1 MYGQLNTFEA
11 YEKEKCIHVLCNSCE
26 TYKLCTAHTIN
37 TSTINTLIRCAYK
50 PMYKSKKNKFQA
62 KMLTRIILVNFVNFY
77 AWYPVNEEIPI
88 ALRLIRAP

>member
-1 MYGQLNTFEA
+1 
-11 YEKEKCIHVLCNSCE
+11 
-26 TYKLCTAHTIN
+26 
-37 TSTINTLIRCAYK
+37 
-50 PMYKSKKNKFQA
+50 MYKSKKIFFQA